1 MKEGKFMAADDLRV
15 HFHLTPRGWIAG
27 PRWYFDKL
35 QGDDLIERPSDT
47 IASFELHI
55 TQRSE
60 WSGEHREWKEIWRSE
75 PLAGQNIEAIQAKF
89 GKRPDED
96 SSLPIR

>member
-1 MKEGKFMAADDLRV
+1 MAADDLKV

-35 QGDDLIERPSDT
+35 QGDNVIERPSDA
-47 IASFELHI
+47 IASFELHV

-60 WSGEHREWKEIWRSE
+60 WSGEHRVWTEIWRSASLKE
-75 PLAGQNIEAIQAKF
+75 QEVSLIFEKF

-96 SSLPIR
+96 SSLPTK